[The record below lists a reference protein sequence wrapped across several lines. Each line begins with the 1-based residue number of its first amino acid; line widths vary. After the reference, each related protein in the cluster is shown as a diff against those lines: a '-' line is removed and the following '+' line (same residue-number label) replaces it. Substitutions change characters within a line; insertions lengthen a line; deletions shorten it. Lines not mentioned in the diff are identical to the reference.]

1 MPVVCRYATNSYA
14 HMLLVIKFEF
24 ILSVLYAL
32 TGFSSVLSL
41 SPEQNKSCRNAHLML
56 LPLPLWYNDV

>member
-14 HMLLVIKFEF
+14 YMLLVIKFEF

-32 TGFSSVLSL
+32 TGLSSVLSL
-41 SPEQNKSCRNAHLML
+41 SPEQNKSCRNVHLML

>member
-1 MPVVCRYATNSYA
+1 
-14 HMLLVIKFEF
+14 LLVIKFEF

-32 TGFSSVLSL
+32 TGLSSVLSL
-41 SPEQNKSCRNAHLML
+41 SPEQNKSCRNVHLML